1 MNPRDIFAIENPE
14 WAPMVDAYIAKVKE
28 QGRKEGIKQAE
39 EVLASLHGKT
49 LGRHN
54 YYAHAAIEVRKLR
67 KKA

>member
-1 MNPRDIFAIENPE
+1 MNPRDIFAKENPE
-14 WAPMVDAYIAKVKE
+14 WLPIVDAYLAKVKE
-28 QGRKEGIKQAE
+28 QGRREGIKQAE

-54 YYAHAAIEVRKLR
+54 YYANAAIEVKKLR